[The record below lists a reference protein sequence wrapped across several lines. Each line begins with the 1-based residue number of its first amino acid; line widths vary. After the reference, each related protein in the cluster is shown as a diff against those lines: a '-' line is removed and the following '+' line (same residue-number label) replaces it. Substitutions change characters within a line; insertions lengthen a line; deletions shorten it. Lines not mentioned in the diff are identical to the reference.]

1 MPLENG
7 EINTSRRRLL
17 ETAGRVLAGGFA
29 LGAIS
34 SSTSADSG
42 ADSDADLAL
51 ESDFEALSHY
61 MGSTTGTKHVSYD
74 AYVYRPMQDT
84 ELGRSGT
91 RVVTVEIEIGPDGPP
106 LRDARIEID
115 GMNGAFFET
124 TWPGNWLPVGT
135 SSGTVDIDSGTG
147 STSLSFSL
155 NTRLTKS
162 ASADD
167 KSERSSDTY
176 RQQYTFDSVSEHR
189 SVAIG
194 GLTAFDTYGV
204 EDGEQLLDGEWE
216 VVVGDSINRTSISDE
231 FSRIYYSGNLE

>member
-1 MPLENG
+1 
-7 EINTSRRRLL
+7 
-17 ETAGRVLAGGFA
+17 
-29 LGAIS
+29 
-34 SSTSADSG
+34 
-42 ADSDADLAL
+42 
-51 ESDFEALSHY
+51 
-61 MGSTTGTKHVSYD
+61 
-74 AYVYRPMQDT
+74 
-84 ELGRSGT
+84 
-91 RVVTVEIEIGPDGPP
+91 
-106 LRDARIEID
+106 
-115 GMNGAFFET
+115 MNGAFFET

-147 STSLSFSL
+147 STTLSFSL

-167 KSERSSDTY
+167 KSELSSDTY

-204 EDGEQLLDGEWE
+204 EDGEQLLEGEWE
-216 VVVGDSINRTSISDE
+216 VVVGNSISRTSISDE